1 VAINWPIIPYDPFFN
16 INTSEDLEKANELV
30 LSGLIID

>member
-1 VAINWPIIPYDPFFN
+1 VAIDWPAIPYDPFFN
-16 INTSEDLEKANELV
+16 INTSEDLEKAYELV